1 MNPYF
6 SRQEGMAVLSILADI
21 ATADELTMGEAG
33 LMSYIGEKLGLANQR
48 DLNVVKGLMPEQVI
62 PVISQMSYEKRKLL
76 TCMMLMMV
84 FHDGVLSQEERQLY
98 PEIAYQCNLPVDEE
112 IQPQEAHYLVG
123 NWLNS

>member
-6 SRQEGMAVLSILADI
+6 SRQEGMAVLSILADM

-33 LMSYIGEKLGLANQR
+33 FMSVIGEKLGLANQK
-48 DLNVVKGLMPEQVI
+48 DLDIVKALTPGQVI
-62 PVISQMSYEKRKLL
+62 PIISRMSYDKRKLV
-76 TCMMLMMV
+76 TCMMLMMT
-84 FHDGVLSQEERQLY
+84 FYDGVLSNEEQQLY
-98 PEIAYQCNLPVDEE
+98 PEIAYQCNLTVNES

>member
-33 LMSYIGEKLGLANQR
+33 LMSVIGEKLGLANQR
-48 DLNVVKGLMPEQVI
+48 DLDIVKALTPGEVI
-62 PVISQMSYEKRKLL
+62 PVISQMNYEKRKLI
-76 TCMMLMMV
+76 TCMMLMMT
-84 FHDGVLSQEERQLY
+84 FHDGMVSNEEQQLY
-98 PEIAYQCNLPVDEE
+98 PEIAYQCNLTVNES